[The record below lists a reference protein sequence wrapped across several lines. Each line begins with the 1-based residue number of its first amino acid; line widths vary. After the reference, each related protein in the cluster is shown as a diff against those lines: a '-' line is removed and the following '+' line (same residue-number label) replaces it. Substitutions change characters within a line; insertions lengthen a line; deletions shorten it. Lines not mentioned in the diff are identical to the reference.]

1 MFSHTLH
8 TQQQTRAKTEEKV
21 LAMMS
26 RSEGQFRIG
35 VLSLAS
41 MKGASSL
48 VETGSSVCSP
58 ASTPIT
64 PTTLKHHQPRLINV
78 F

>member
-1 MFSHTLH
+1 MFSRTYTHSNK
-8 TQQQTRAKTEEKV
+8 RAKPEEKV

-35 VLSLAS
+35 VLSLES
-41 MKGASSL
+41 TTGASSL

-64 PTTLKHHQPRLINV
+64 PTTLKHHQPWLINV